1 MREIERKN
9 TEAAEGLR
17 ELARAEG
24 LALEVLEVDMTS
36 DAHVER
42 AAGHVVPS
50 PPPTLVILAS
60 RDGLRN
66 RETVAPQALINLA

>member
-24 LALEVLEVDMTS
+24 LALEVLEVDVTS

-42 AAGHVVPS
+42 AAGPVLEFAGAPDA
-50 PPPTLVILAS
+50 VINNAGQMFVGVTEAYTS
-60 RDGLRN
+60 
-66 RETVAPQALINLA
+66 A